1 MINVS
6 IPEECVK
13 ALKASVSNRLDAIF
27 EAVMDDFKR
36 SPAGTIEW
44 GKEEFLPL
52 YDLWKTLKE
61 QLNPTD
67 MGTLYEESDFQRA
80 VDLCKNGVDEDFL
93 EFLKE
98 TYIPYDGSYEDLIS
112 DIALARRDWLES
124 YKGEDY
130 KEALN
135 KLKITTE
142 FFLRTNN
149 SKLPARR

>member
-1 MINVS
+1 MVNIS
-6 IPEECVK
+6 IPEESVK

-61 QLNPTD
+61 QLNTTD

-80 VDLCKNGVDEDFL
+80 VDLCENGVDEDFL
-93 EFLKE
+93 NFLKE
-98 TYIPYDGSYEDLIS
+98 TYIPYSGSSADML
-112 DIALARRDWLES
+112 
-124 YKGEDY
+124 
-130 KEALN
+130 
-135 KLKITTE
+135 
-142 FFLRTNN
+142 LR
-149 SKLPARR
+149 